1 MPAFAGCFVH
11 IEHMRARGFPR
22 RRWRTYAQY
31 LDGIQNG
38 SPHAEQVLFACVVVV
53 AIALLPSLYAW
64 LNIYSNW
71 DPYGN
76 TGGISIA
83 VASLDRGYTDN
94 GEYVNKGR
102 DVLED
107 LKTATSIN
115 WVIVDTEQEAT
126 DGVYAGD
133 YYAAV
138 VIDEDFSRK
147 MYRMFTDWTGQP
159 AITYYENAKKNAVAT
174 KITDTAVETL
184 KHSISENYL
193 EVVIS
198 GIMEQSNLLAA
209 DLTETDP
216 ETAVKGLLYQAQ
228 AVLSGCR
235 AMMDAFRA
243 AGSTGVSETDAQA
256 LSDAI
261 ASINSSLPDGDA
273 IADSAARLQHALY
286 TALANVERALDRFES
301 ALDTA
306 QPPAAQ
312 QQLRD
317 AAAAMGKLSTQLSGL
332 AGQLDGI
339 NVTGNPVLTAQAIQL
354 RELAGHCT
362 QLQNA
367 LNQLA
372 DGGAAGGLLAD
383 CGALVE
389 AIRNAAAR
397 IPVTDRDLRRQLDTV
412 VSEVSDAMDGVKSL
426 SADAKAM
433 RAALSD
439 TTAALSVTMEQLRP
453 AAERMVNALSD
464 TIDKLEGMT
473 AGEYMDMLLEILGGD
488 PAAYSRYFPEMVQT
502 TVNKV
507 YPIENYGSAMAPFY
521 TTLAIW
527 VGGVILSSLVKIHA
541 RTEGLID
548 PRPAELYFGRYL
560 FFFLLSQI
568 QAAVIVTGD
577 LYLLKIQC
585 LHPGLLYLTASLTA
599 FTFSLLIYSLAIAF
613 GDVGKAVVV
622 VIMVMQIAGSS
633 GTFPIELLP
642 EIYQKIY
649 RFFPFPYAIDAMREC
664 ICGLYGDYYMTQLA
678 FLLLFAAAALLIGL
692 LVRRPFMGLNH
703 FMEEKLEETEL
714 L

>member
-1 MPAFAGCFVH
+1 MRNIWTVFKTDLRTLSKCF
-11 IEHMRARGFPR
+11 
-22 RRWRTYAQY
+22 
-31 LDGIQNG
+31 
-38 SPHAEQVLFACVVVV
+38 FACVVVV

-184 KHSISENYL
+184 KRAISENYL

-228 AVLSGCR
+228 DVLSGCR

>member
-1 MPAFAGCFVH
+1 MHNIWTVFKTDLRTLSRCF
-11 IEHMRARGFPR
+11 
-22 RRWRTYAQY
+22 
-31 LDGIQNG
+31 
-38 SPHAEQVLFACVVVV
+38 FACVVVV

-83 VASLDRGYTDN
+83 VASLDRGYTDR
-94 GEYVNKGR
+94 GQYVNKGR

-115 WVIVDTEQEAT
+115 WVIVDTAEEAT

-174 KITDTAVETL
+174 KITDTAVESL
-184 KHSISENYL
+184 KRSISENYL
-193 EVVIS
+193 EVMIS
-198 GIMEQSNLLAA
+198 GVMEQTNLLAA

-228 AVLSGCR
+228 DVLSGCR
-235 AMMDAFRA
+235 RMMDAFRA
-243 AGSTGVSETDAQA
+243 AGDTGVSAADAAA

-261 ASINSSLPDGDA
+261 AGINENLPSGTEL
-273 IADSAARLQHALY
+273 ADTAAELQHALY
-286 TALANVERALDRFES
+286 TALAGVDRALDRFEQS
-301 ALDTA
+301 LDAA
-306 QPPAAQ
+306 QLPDAQ
-312 QQLRD
+312 QQLRS
-317 AAAAMGKLSTQLSGL
+317 AAAQLGALSTRLNSLASRLEDSALSGTSL
-332 AGQLDGI
+332 VA
-339 NVTGNPVLTAQAIQL
+339 AQAAQL
-354 RELAGHCT
+354 RALAEKCTALQSEL
-362 QLQNA
+362 NA
-367 LNQLA
+367 LA
-372 DGGAAGGLLAD
+372 DASDPSGLLAD
-383 CGALVE
+383 CHALAD
-389 AIRNAAAR
+389 AIRSMTDR
-397 IPVTDRDLRRQLDTV
+397 IPVTERDLRRQLDRV
-412 VSEVSDAMDGVKSL
+412 VSDVSDAMDGVKDL
-426 SADAKAM
+426 SADAKAL

-439 TTAALSVTMEQLRP
+439 TTQALSVTMDLLRP
-453 AAERMVNALSD
+453 AAERMVSSLSD
-464 TIDKLEGMT
+464 TIDRLEGLS
-473 AGEYMDMLLEILGGD
+473 ADEYTDILLNILGGD
-488 PAAYSRYFPEMVQT
+488 PLVYSQYFPEMVQT
-502 TVNKV
+502 AVNKV

-527 VGGVILSSLVKIHA
+527 VGGVILSSLVKVHA
-541 RTEGLID
+541 RTEGLLE
-548 PRPAELYFGRYL
+548 PRPAELFFGRYL
-560 FFFLLSQI
+560 FFFLLSQL
-568 QAAVIVTGD
+568 QAAIIVTGD

-599 FTFSLLIYSLAIAF
+599 FTFSLLIYSLALSF

-664 ICGLYGDYYMTQLA
+664 ICGLYGDYYIRQLA
-678 FLLLFAAAALLIGL
+678 FLLLFAVAALLIGL

>member
-1 MPAFAGCFVH
+1 MRNIWTVFKTDLRTLSKCF
-11 IEHMRARGFPR
+11 
-22 RRWRTYAQY
+22 
-31 LDGIQNG
+31 
-38 SPHAEQVLFACVVVV
+38 FACVVVV

-184 KHSISENYL
+184 KRSISENYL
-193 EVVIS
+193 EVVIG

-209 DLTETDP
+209 DLTADDP
-216 ETAVKGLLYQAQ
+216 EAAVKGVLYQAQ
-228 AVLSGCR
+228 DLLHACGR
-235 AMMDAFRA
+235 MMDAFEA
-243 AGSTGVSETDAQA
+243 AGGSGVSESSAAA
-256 LSDAI
+256 LEA
-261 ASINSSLPDGDA
+261 AVANINKNLPDG
-273 IADSAARLQHALY
+273 SKLHETAAEIQMRLN
-286 TALANVERALDRFES
+286 TALARVERALDRLSS
-301 ALDTA
+301 AIGNAPEL
-306 QPPAAQ
+306 PSAQ

-317 AAAAMGKLSTQLSGL
+317 AAAQLEKAADTLETWAAGLEASGTEAGKTQ
-332 AGQLDGI
+332 AEAARQ
-339 NVTGNPVLTAQAIQL
+339 TAAECRKTAKQL
-354 RELAGHCT
+354 RALAESPDS
-362 QLQNA
+362 
-367 LNQLA
+367 A
-372 DGGAAGGLLAD
+372 DLLAD
-383 CGALVE
+383 CDALVKS
-389 AIRNAAAR
+389 IRTMVDR
-397 IPVTDRDLRRQLDTV
+397 IPVTSKALQRELDTV
-412 VSEVSDAMDGVKSL
+412 AGQVADTMEGMAALAGDAKVMKTAL
-426 SADAKAM
+426 AETADAVGDTM
-433 RAALSD
+433 AL
-439 TTAALSVTMEQLRP
+439 LRP
-453 AAERMVNALSD
+453 ATEKLLTSLES
-464 TIDKLEGMT
+464 TIDDLEGLT
-473 AGEYMDMLLEILGGD
+473 TDEYMDTLVDILGGD
-488 PAAYSRYFPEMVQT
+488 PAVYGQYFPEMVQT
-502 TVNKV
+502 SVNAV
-507 YPIENYGSAMAPFY
+507 YPIANYGSAMTPFY
-521 TTLAIW
+521 TVLAIW
-527 VGGVILSSLVKIHA
+527 VGGVILSSLIKIHA

-548 PRPAELYFGRYL
+548 PKPAELYFGRYL
-560 FFFLLSQI
+560 FFFVLSQI

-577 LYLLKIQC
+577 LYILKVQC
-585 LHPGLLYLTASLTA
+585 LHPGMLYLTGALTA
-599 FTFSLLIYSLAIAF
+599 FTFSLLIYSLAISF
-613 GDVGKAVVV
+613 GDVGKAIVV

>member
-1 MPAFAGCFVH
+1 MRNIWTVFKTDLRTLSKCF
-11 IEHMRARGFPR
+11 
-22 RRWRTYAQY
+22 
-31 LDGIQNG
+31 
-38 SPHAEQVLFACVVVV
+38 FACVVVV

-184 KHSISENYL
+184 KRSISENYL

-228 AVLSGCR
+228 DVLSGCR

-312 QQLRD
+312 QLRD
-317 AAAAMGKLSTQLSGL
+317 AAVAMGKLSTQLSGL

>member
-1 MPAFAGCFVH
+1 MRNIWTVFKTDLRTLSKCF
-11 IEHMRARGFPR
+11 
-22 RRWRTYAQY
+22 
-31 LDGIQNG
+31 
-38 SPHAEQVLFACVVVV
+38 FACVVVV

-184 KHSISENYL
+184 KRSISENYL

-228 AVLSGCR
+228 DVLSGCR

-273 IADSAARLQHALY
+273 IAASAAQLQHALY

-301 ALDTA
+301 ALDTG

-354 RELAGHCT
+354 RELAGQCT

-439 TTAALSVTMEQLRP
+439 TTSALSVTMEQLRP

-664 ICGLYGDYYMTQLA
+664 ICGLYGNYYMTQLA

>member
-1 MPAFAGCFVH
+1 MRNIWTVFKTDIRTLSKCF
-11 IEHMRARGFPR
+11 
-22 RRWRTYAQY
+22 
-31 LDGIQNG
+31 
-38 SPHAEQVLFACVVVV
+38 FACVVVV

-83 VASLDRGYTDN
+83 VASLDEGYTNED
-94 GEYVNKGR
+94 GTYENKGD
-102 DVLED
+102 DVVAD
-107 LKTATSIN
+107 LREATSIN
-115 WVIVDTEQEAT
+115 WVIVDTEEAAKG
-126 DGVYAGD
+126 GVESGD

-138 VIDEDFSRK
+138 VIDKQFSRN
-147 MYRMFTDWTGQP
+147 MYRMLTDWTGKP

-184 KHSISENYL
+184 KRSISENYL

-228 AVLSGCR
+228 DVLSGCR

-642 EIYQKIY
+642 AIYQKIY

-664 ICGLYGDYYMTQLA
+664 ICGMYGNYYWQQIG

>member
-1 MPAFAGCFVH
+1 MRNIWTVFKTDLRTLSKCF
-11 IEHMRARGFPR
+11 
-22 RRWRTYAQY
+22 
-31 LDGIQNG
+31 
-38 SPHAEQVLFACVVVV
+38 FACVVVV

-107 LKTATSIN
+107 LKTASSIN

-184 KHSISENYL
+184 KRSISENYL

-228 AVLSGCR
+228 DVLSGCR

>member
-1 MPAFAGCFVH
+1 MRNIWKIFKTDIRTLSKCFFA
-11 IEHMRARGFPR
+11 
-22 RRWRTYAQY
+22 
-31 LDGIQNG
+31 
-38 SPHAEQVLFACVVVV
+38 SVVVV

-102 DVLED
+102 DVQED
-107 LKTATSIN
+107 LKTSTSIN
-115 WVIVDTEQEAT
+115 WVIVDTEQEAV

-184 KHSISENYL
+184 KRSISENYL
-193 EVVIS
+193 EVVIG

-209 DLTETDP
+209 DLTADDP
-216 ETAVKGLLYQAQ
+216 EAAVKGVLYQAQ
-228 AVLSGCR
+228 DLLHACGR
-235 AMMDAFRA
+235 MMDAFEA
-243 AGSTGVSETDAQA
+243 AGGSGVSESSAAA
-256 LSDAI
+256 LEA
-261 ASINSSLPDGDA
+261 AVANINKNLPDG
-273 IADSAARLQHALY
+273 SKLHETAAEIQMRLN
-286 TALANVERALDRFES
+286 TALARVERALDRLSS
-301 ALDTA
+301 AIGNAPEL
-306 QPPAAQ
+306 PSAQ

-317 AAAAMGKLSTQLSGL
+317 AAAQLEKAADTLETWAAGLEASGTEAGKTQ
-332 AGQLDGI
+332 AEAARQ
-339 NVTGNPVLTAQAIQL
+339 TAAECRKTAKQL
-354 RELAGHCT
+354 RALAESPDS
-362 QLQNA
+362 
-367 LNQLA
+367 A
-372 DGGAAGGLLAD
+372 DLLAD
-383 CGALVE
+383 CDALVKS
-389 AIRNAAAR
+389 IRTMVDR
-397 IPVTDRDLRRQLDTV
+397 IPVTSKALQRELDTV
-412 VSEVSDAMDGVKSL
+412 AGQVADTMEGMAALAGDAKVMKTAL
-426 SADAKAM
+426 AETADAVGDTM
-433 RAALSD
+433 AL
-439 TTAALSVTMEQLRP
+439 LRP
-453 AAERMVNALSD
+453 ATEKLLTSLES
-464 TIDKLEGMT
+464 TIDDLEGLT
-473 AGEYMDMLLEILGGD
+473 TDEYMDTLVDILGGD
-488 PAAYSRYFPEMVQT
+488 PAVYGQYFPEMVQT
-502 TVNKV
+502 SVNAV
-507 YPIENYGSAMAPFY
+507 YPIANYGSAMTPFY
-521 TTLAIW
+521 TVLAIW
-527 VGGVILSSLVKIHA
+527 VGGVILSSLIKIHA

-548 PRPAELYFGRYL
+548 PKPAELYFGRYL
-560 FFFLLSQI
+560 FFFVLSQI

-577 LYLLKIQC
+577 LYILKVQC
-585 LHPGLLYLTASLTA
+585 LHPGMLYLTGALTA
-599 FTFSLLIYSLAIAF
+599 FTFSLLIYSLALSF
-613 GDVGKAVVV
+613 GDVGKAIVV

-642 EIYQKIY
+642 AIYQKIY

-664 ICGLYGDYYMTQLA
+664 ICGMYGNYYWQQIG

>member
-1 MPAFAGCFVH
+1 MRNIWTVFKTDLRTLSKCF
-11 IEHMRARGFPR
+11 
-22 RRWRTYAQY
+22 
-31 LDGIQNG
+31 
-38 SPHAEQVLFACVVVV
+38 FACVVVV

-107 LKTATSIN
+107 LKTAASIN

-184 KHSISENYL
+184 KRSISENYL

-228 AVLSGCR
+228 DVLSGCR

-306 QPPAAQ
+306 QPPAAR

>member
-1 MPAFAGCFVH
+1 MRNIWTVFKTDLRTLSKCF
-11 IEHMRARGFPR
+11 
-22 RRWRTYAQY
+22 
-31 LDGIQNG
+31 
-38 SPHAEQVLFACVVVV
+38 FACVVVV

-184 KHSISENYL
+184 KRSISENYL

-228 AVLSGCR
+228 DVLSGCR

-273 IADSAARLQHALY
+273 IAAGAAQLQHALY

-301 ALDTA
+301 ALDTG

-354 RELAGHCT
+354 RELAGQCT

-439 TTAALSVTMEQLRP
+439 TTSALSVTMEQLRP